1 MQVKIQKSIFAGN
14 GLNENINFESEV
26 ILIPRFDSGN
36 PKNLKKTQENL
47 FTTKI
52 GQKIQ
57 CDDTLTFWRF

>member
-1 MQVKIQKSIFAGN
+1 MFLEN

-36 PKNLKKTQENL
+36 FKNLKKTHENL
-47 FTTKI
+47 STTKI

-57 CDDTLTFWRF
+57 CDDTLDFWCF